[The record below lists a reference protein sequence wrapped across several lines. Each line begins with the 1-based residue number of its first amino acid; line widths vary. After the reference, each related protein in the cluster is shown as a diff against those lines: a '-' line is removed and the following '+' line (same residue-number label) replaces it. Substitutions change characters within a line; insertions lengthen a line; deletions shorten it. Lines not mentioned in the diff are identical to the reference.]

1 MANMMFADPETSC
14 QVYHVCGNQKMFS
27 FLCPKGT
34 LFNQDT
40 SVCQWWFTVDCARQ
54 ARRLAEVRSLVA
66 G

>member
-1 MANMMFADPETSC
+1 M
-14 QVYHVCGNQKMFS
+14 YHVCSGNQKFS

-54 ARRLAEVRSLVA
+54 SRRLAEVRGLST